1 MDAKKEAEELVGK
14 IFNEM
19 PTNLQGKKGFYT
31 SKKIALI
38 SIEGTIIGSYML
50 MNTDQAI
57 QCALISI
64 EGTIKALWEVEHS
77 FYMEKIKELAKVKK
91 EIIKL

>member
-1 MDAKKEAEELVGK
+1 MDAKKQANELVGK

-38 SIEGTIIGSYML
+38 SIES
-50 MNTDQAI
+50 
-57 QCALISI
+57 
-64 EGTIKALWEVEHS
+64 TIKALWEIEHS
-77 FYMEKIKELAKVKK
+77 FCMEKIKELAKVKQ
-91 EIIKL
+91 EINKL